1 LLAGGGVGV
10 LVLAAVGM
18 AVFAGGGKKRS
29 ASDQGRAQVR
39 SVVETSKAAASAQPA
54 AGEKPALPAAAVEPA
69 KPKPAAEEKPQAV
82 AETKSAAAEKIAL
95 PAEKPAQPE
104 KPAPA
109 PTPAAEEPKPAEK
122 RVAAEK
128 PAPAQHPAAQ
138 KPAAA
143 LKPAAERPVADKA
156 KPSSEPALARPEKK
170 PGPAA
175 VSGAKPDTDKA
186 LWAAQAYQRG
196 NAKLLGGAPTEAIA
210 AFSEALKLNPK
221 DAQSRRGLGLA
232 YAQSGNAGQAVH
244 HLKLYLKASPNAP
257 DRALIQ
263 KRIDQLG
270 GH

>member
-1 LLAGGGVGV
+1 M
-10 LVLAAVGM
+10 LAAVGM
-18 AVFAGGGKKRS
+18 AIFAGGGKKRS
-29 ASDQGRAQVR
+29 ASDQGRTQVR
-39 SVVETSKAAASAQPA
+39 SVVEASKAAASAQPA
-54 AGEKPALPAAAVEPA
+54 AGAKPALPAAAVEPA
-69 KPKPAAEEKPQAV
+69 KPQPAAEAKPQAQPDTKPAA
-82 AETKSAAAEKIAL
+82 AETIAR

-109 PTPAAEEPKPAEK
+109 PAPAAEATKPAEK
-122 RVAAEK
+122 GVAEK
-128 PAPAQHPAAQ
+128 PVPAQHLAAQ
-138 KPAAA
+138 KPAGVP
-143 LKPAAERPVADKA
+143 KPAGERQVVDKA

-170 PGPAA
+170 QGPAA
-175 VSGAKPDTDKA
+175 MSGAKPDGDKA
-186 LWAAQAYQRG
+186 LWATQAYQRG

-210 AFSEALKLNPK
+210 AFSEALRLNPK
-221 DAQSRRGLGLA
+221 DVQSRRGLGLA